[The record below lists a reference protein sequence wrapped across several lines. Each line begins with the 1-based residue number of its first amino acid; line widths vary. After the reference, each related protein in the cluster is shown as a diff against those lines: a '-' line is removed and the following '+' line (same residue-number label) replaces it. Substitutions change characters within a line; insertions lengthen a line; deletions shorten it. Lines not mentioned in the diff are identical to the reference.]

1 MAYKSASDDLVAFFD
16 DLVRSETRLYNAV
29 DDALRA
35 EHGIAASQF
44 EMLRYLAAK
53 PGARVID
60 IAENFVAGVGAIS
73 KGVDRLVER
82 GLARR
87 HPNPS
92 DGRSSLVSLTDEGE
106 RLVGEA
112 ETVFRAQLD
121 ALIPIPRAKWEAA
134 AAVLSELRA
143 SLEAA
148 RAGIPVG

>member
-1 MAYKSASDDLVAFFD
+1 MAYKSANDDLVAFFD

-106 RLVGEA
+106 HLVGEA
-112 ETVFRAQLD
+112 EAVFRAQLD
-121 ALIPIPRAKWEAA
+121 ALIPIPQAKRAAA
-134 AAVLSELRA
+134 AAVLAELRA